1 MISRNDAHRLAREA
15 VGLGAQV
22 LRGTVAL
29 EADGVKVGDTSIFD
43 WLAQLTGSELMLIAV
58 PVGRVAKPREEVQS
72 CNTCGRDYTG
82 PTCPYC
88 AEARA
93 RLRG

>member
-1 MISRNDAHRLAREA
+1 MISRNEAHRLARDA
-15 VGLGAQV
+15 ADLGAQV

-29 EADGVKVGDTSIFD
+29 EADGVKVGDTSILD
-43 WLAQLTGSELMLIAV
+43 WLAQLNGSELMLIAV
-58 PVGRVAKPREEVQS
+58 PVGKVSKPREEVQS

-82 PTCPYC
+82 THCPYC
-88 AEARA
+88 AEAWA